1 LLIYVI
7 FLGLASSS
15 VAAVK
20 QRNTQALK
28 HLAEEFNLTY
38 TAFGSLISPEGASSS
53 GALNLT
59 EAWSAP
65 WEPAPETPTDED
77 SAPWQLFGGT
87 VKATYNAQRGL
98 QGDDNI
104 FVSPGVLTANFG
116 RPLSLVCCEHG
127 FDVHGARN
135 TDSRHYWDLTRHIY
149 RYGHLDAVSL
159 AGQPNNIHTVNE
171 SKFGCPSELGSQVL
185 TSSTDIRADNFVEII
200 RFYTTLILN
209 ADESREI

>member
-1 LLIYVI
+1 LFIHVI
-7 FLGLASSS
+7 LGLASSS

-28 HLAEEFNLTY
+28 HLAAEFNLTY
-38 TAFGSLISPEGASSS
+38 TAFGLLITPESASSS
-53 GALNLT
+53 GALTLT

-65 WEPAPETPTDED
+65 LEPAPETPTDED

-104 FVSPGVLTANFG
+104 FVSPGVLSANFG
-116 RPLSLVCCEHG
+116 GPLSLVCCEHG

-135 TDSRHYWDLTRHIY
+135 TDSKHYWDLTRHIY
-149 RYGHLDAVSL
+149 RYSHIDAVSL
-159 AGQPNNIHTVNE
+159 SGTPNNIHTVNE
-171 SKFGCPSELGSQVL
+171 CEF
-185 TSSTDIRADNFVEII
+185 
-200 RFYTTLILN
+200 
-209 ADESREI
+209 